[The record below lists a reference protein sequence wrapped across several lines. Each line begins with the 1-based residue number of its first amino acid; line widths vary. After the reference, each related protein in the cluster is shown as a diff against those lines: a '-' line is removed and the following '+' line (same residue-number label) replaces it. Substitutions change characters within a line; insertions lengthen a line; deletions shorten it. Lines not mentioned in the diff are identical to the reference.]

1 MPKLFSY
8 GTLQLESV
16 QLATFGRL
24 LKGEKDSLVGYTLGE
39 IEVTDPD
46 VVQKS
51 GKRFH
56 PMLIRTD
63 NVNDTVDGV
72 IFDITDEE
80 LAQADRYEVDD
91 YARVIGNFVSGTT
104 AWIYVD
110 AKQASYNDKGKS
122 CSQEPLTT
130 NYP

>member
-24 LKGEKDSLVGYTLGE
+24 LKGEKDSLIGYTLGE
-39 IEVTDPD
+39 IEITDPD

-72 IFDITDEE
+72 IFDITDDE

-91 YARVIGNFVSGTT
+91 YARIIGNFASGAK
-104 AWIYVD
+104 AWIYAD
-110 AKQASYNDKGKS
+110 AKQASYNDKVKS
-122 CSQEPLTT
+122 CSQEP
-130 NYP
+130 